1 MMDVN
6 LMMKYFPKALNSI
19 CKIILDEG
27 FSSGFFCKIP
37 YTEDNNLLLPALIT
51 CNHALPLDA
60 KYINEI
66 KIILNGEIK
75 TIIIRNR
82 KKWTNIYMDYTV
94 IEIKENEDNIHNFLI
109 LDDTVFKN
117 NCSNECYLNQN
128 VVIFA
133 LKRDD
138 EQLAFSNGII
148 KKCYEYYFSYT
159 STTYKGC
166 SGGCIINQNNGNV
179 IGFHK
184 GATKKGDNDGL
195 KTGIF
200 LIDVIKDIKEI
211 KNRLLSNVNYINFN
225 FNFYFIYRK

>member
-6 LMMKYFPKALNSI
+6 FMMTYFTKATKSI
-19 CKIILDEG
+19 CKLILDKG

-37 YTEDNNLLLPALIT
+37 YTEDNNLLLPVLIT
-51 CNHALPLDA
+51 CNHALPLDI

-66 KIILNGEIK
+66 EINLNGEK
-75 TIIIRNR
+75 KNIIIRNR
-82 KKWTNIYMDYTV
+82 KKWTNIYMDYTI

-109 LDDTVFKN
+109 LDDTILKN

-128 VVIFA
+128 VIIFG
-133 LKRDD
+133 LKENDGK
-138 EQLAFSNGII
+138 LGFSDGII
-148 KKCYEYYFSYT
+148 KKCYDYYFSYT

-184 GATKKGDNDGL
+184 GTTKKGVNDGL

-200 LIDVIKDIKEI
+200 LIDVIKHIKES

-225 FNFYFIYRK
+225 FLFYL